1 MLHQVIT
8 TEKVPITFR
17 VAGMGSRFLA
27 WLIDSGCTAIL
38 AFAGIVFATSLESV
52 EQGTGIALA
61 ILWSFVAMWGYYLL
75 FEWLWFGQTPGK
87 RLMGIRVIQLRGT
100 SITFTQSAVRNIVRF
115 ADGLPWFSWPG
126 TYAVGFVVAALSPKH
141 RRLGDVFAGTLVVHV
156 DRKVR
161 AVQPIPDLGVN
172 GVDVERESVARQRIA
187 QLDRQQQQALLDL
200 CLRRDQL
207 PKRERIQLFHEA
219 AAFFESRL
227 GLPREERQS
236 DEKYVIRVASLL
248 SPRPPREEA
257 ATRSAKVEAGV

>member
-1 MLHQVIT
+1 MFHQVIT

-38 AFAGIVFATSLESV
+38 AFAGIVFATSLESL

-61 ILWSFVAMWGYYLL
+61 ILWSFVAMWGYYLM

-100 SITFTQSAVRNIVRF
+100 SITFTQSAIRNIVRF

-141 RRLGDVFAGTLVVHV
+141 LRLGDVFAGTLVVHV

-161 AVQPIPDLGVN
+161 AVQPLPDLGVSSVEN
-172 GVDVERESVARQRIA
+172 ERESVARQRIA
-187 QLDRQQQQALLDL
+187 QLDLQQQQVLLDL

-207 PKRERIQLFHEA
+207 PKRERIQLFHAA
-219 AAFFESRL
+219 AAFFEARL
-227 GLPREERQS
+227 GLPRAGYQS
-236 DEKYVIRVASLL
+236 DEKYVLRVASLL
-248 SPRPPREEA
+248 SPRPHRDAELSRPMNSEA
-257 ATRSAKVEAGV
+257 AV